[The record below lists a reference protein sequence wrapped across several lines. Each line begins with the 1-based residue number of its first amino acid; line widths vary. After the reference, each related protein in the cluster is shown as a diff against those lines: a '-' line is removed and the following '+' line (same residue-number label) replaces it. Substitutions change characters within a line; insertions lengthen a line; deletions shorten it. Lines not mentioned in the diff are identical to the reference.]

1 MIFYSR
7 LKMIKN
13 CNFFFLTL
21 FLLSLTHCQT
31 ISTKVDEATQKEEQE
46 LGKWIG
52 KTEAELTST
61 LGKPDKID
69 FENSGNRNYVY
80 LSKKLKI
87 KCERKFEI
95 NRNNVVLGFSSKN
108 CF

>member
-1 MIFYSR
+1 
-7 LKMIKN
+7 MIKN

-21 FLLSLTHCQT
+21 FLLTLIGCQT

-46 LGKWIG
+46 LGKWLG
-52 KTEAELTST
+52 KTETQLTTS
-61 LGKPDKID
+61 LGKPDRID

-80 LSKKLKI
+80 ASKKLKI

>member
-1 MIFYSR
+1 
-7 LKMIKN
+7 MIKN
-13 CNFFFLTL
+13 CKFLFISL
-21 FLLSLTHCQT
+21 FLFCLVGCQT
-31 ISTKVDEATQKEEQE
+31 ISTKADKATQKEEQE

-52 KTEAELTST
+52 KTEKELISF
-61 LGKPDKID
+61 LGKPERID

-80 LSKKLKI
+80 ISKKLTI

-95 NRNNVVLGFSSKN
+95 DPKNKVLGFSSKN

>member
-1 MIFYSR
+1 MT
-7 LKMIKN
+7 KN
-13 CNFFFLTL
+13 CKFFFLVL
-21 FLLSLTHCQT
+21 LLLSLTNCQT
-31 ISTKVDEATQKEEQE
+31 ISTKVDETTAKEEQA
-46 LGKWIG
+46 LSKWIG

-61 LGKPDKID
+61 LGKPDKIG
-69 FENSGNRNYVY
+69 FENSGTRNYVY
-80 LSKKLKI
+80 ISKKLKI

>member
-1 MIFYSR
+1 
-7 LKMIKN
+7 MIKN
-13 CNFFFLTL
+13 YRFFFLTL
-21 FLLSLTHCQT
+21 FLLGLNGCQT
-31 ISTKVDEATQKEEQE
+31 ISTKVDEATQKEQK
-46 LGKWIG
+46 LDKWIG
-52 KTEAELTST
+52 KTEVELTSA

-69 FENSGNRNYVY
+69 FENTGNRNYVY

-95 NRNNVVLGFSSKN
+95 DRNNVVLGFSSKN

>member
-1 MIFYSR
+1 MIFYSQ

-13 CNFFFLTL
+13 CKLFFLTF
-21 FLLSLTHCQT
+21 FLLTLISCQT

-46 LGKWIG
+46 LSKWIG
-52 KTEAELTST
+52 KTETQLTSS
-61 LGKPDKID
+61 LGKPDRIN
-69 FENSGNRNYVY
+69 FENSGHRNYVY
-80 LSKKLKI
+80 VSKKLKI